1 MLGWCDCL
9 DDDHLPATTWAR
21 QPQNTGRLFVI
32 IDGVAFIV
40 LLVRCFGSEQLPDSR
55 DIGRAVAIPIEP
67 IMSDAVLA
75 PWQNVEQEAADELC
89 RRQRHG
95 GLAASAFKTVILDLE
110 GDAVLIKMDQPAVRN
125 GNPVGITRQVCQ
137 HSFGT
142 GEGFFGVDNPV
153 DFAQRLHP
161 PSTCRKSS
169 LRTRMQC
176 AAR

>member
-75 PWQNVEQEAADELC
+75 SGQDVDQEPADELGRC
-89 RRQRHG
+89 QRHG
-95 GLAASAFKTVILDLE
+95 GVAARAFKTVVLDLE
-110 GDAVLIKMDQPAVRN
+110 GDAAFIKTDQATVRDGAPPLVL
-125 GNPVGITRQVCQ
+125 
-137 HSFGT
+137 
-142 GEGFFGVDNPV
+142 
-153 DFAQRLHP
+153 
-161 PSTCRKSS
+161 
-169 LRTRMQC
+169 
-176 AAR
+176 

>member
-75 PWQNVEQEAADELC
+75 SGQDVDQEPADELGRC
-89 RRQRHG
+89 QRHG
-95 GLAASAFKTVILDLE
+95 GVAARAFKTVVLDLE
-110 GDAVLIKMDQPAVRN
+110 GDVVVVHVDQTTV
-125 GNPVGITRQVCQ
+125 GN
-137 HSFGT
+137 S
-142 GEGFFGVDNPV
+142 
-153 DFAQRLHP
+153 P
-161 PSTCRKSS
+161 PSHGLLCKPLPVSGVCSATDTPARPPLMHVNMHCRAVDGVRRRF
-169 LRTRMQC
+169 LWRRV
-176 AAR
+176 